1 MNEVFSF
8 ILRIWLIEVIGCN
21 MMNNMKIYKIII
33 DIIKK
38 FGKEK

>member
-1 MNEVFSF
+1 
-8 ILRIWLIEVIGCN
+8 

-38 FGKEK
+38 FGKERKIIKLGSFFK